1 MVLIDEGS
9 TLMSSARC
17 ARTTGFAV
25 AAGSSTMPARYLS
38 SNNPQVGSD
47 LWNVLRCDMTRRKA
61 RVRLS
66 RGPVGTM

>member
-1 MVLIDEGS
+1 
-9 TLMSSARC
+9 
-17 ARTTGFAV
+17 
-25 AAGSSTMPARYLS
+25 MPARYLS